1 MAKAMSNKELKERF
15 RKRYEDSLKY
25 MMELKAKGENEQAWL
40 VYVELLGIIFFAEDL
55 EIIDHR
61 QENELCDQLQTA
73 YFDPAKE
80 EAADETN

>member
-25 MMELKAKGENEQAWL
+25 MMELKAKGKDGQAWL
-40 VYVELLGIIFFAEDL
+40 VYGELLGTIFFAGDL
-55 EIIDHR
+55 EIIDRR
-61 QENELCDQLQTA
+61 QENELCDRMRTA
-73 YFDPAKE
+73 YFGPAKE